1 MIASKTV
8 SVSRITVCLLCVLI
22 GVAWVAAAQARP
34 AADQTAPAA
43 AETTT
48 KIYMPATLSG
58 RPTMW
63 SRDSIFGVQMY
74 NDSRPNTQFYNS
86 LVGSGATWLRA
97 AMHWHLVEP
106 ADTTPDA
113 YNWGYSDAAFG
124 AGRAGASGMKLIGT
138 IESAPAWA
146 VIAADKPDGPLRPEA
161 LADFAEFVGATVERY
176 DGDGVQDAPGSPVV
190 DYWEFYNEPDRRLNT
205 TDGRWGLHGVEY
217 AQMLATV
224 YPVVKNQNPDA
235 QVLLGGLAYDFFTE
249 QGGPFNRAFLDD
261 VLAAGG
267 GAYFDIFNFHGYP
280 SFAYNWLPPNTTA
293 AGPGL
298 REKAIYLRDKLTALG
313 IDKPFMVTE
322 AGWHSNNPP
331 NVPSSEEIQS
341 RYVVELYVQSLAA
354 DIDAMIWWML
364 FDPGGG
370 GWDNG
375 LVTMDNPPRQKL
387 SYTAHQTIV
396 NMLTGL
402 EFSRTLTQDEIG
414 DSAVEAYQLTDPA
427 DGGALYVA
435 WMNPVAA
442 DGSTTLTLAAEEA
455 RVVNIYGQT
464 TATLLDGDDGTDDG
478 HVQVT
483 ITGQP
488 AYVEVLQ

>member
-1 MIASKTV
+1 MKKPLTLLRPAMLGGLLLMLGIALAS
-8 SVSRITVCLLCVLI
+8 
-22 GVAWVAAAQARP
+22 GVAAGP
-34 AADQTAPAA
+34 AAEQAAPQQEMRLYLPVAL
-43 AETTT
+43 TD
-48 KIYMPATLSG
+48 
-58 RPTMW
+58 RPTKW
-63 SRDSIFGVQMY
+63 SADSIFGVQMY
-74 NDSRPNTQFYNS
+74 NDSRPDSQYYNS
-86 LVGSGATWLRA
+86 LMGSGATWLRA
-97 AMHWHLVEP
+97 AILWRILEP
-106 ADTTPDA
+106 TDTTPDA
-113 YNWGYSDAAFG
+113 YNWSFSDKTIAAG
-124 AGRAGASGMKLIGT
+124 QIGASGMKIIGT

-146 VIAADKPDGPLRPEA
+146 VMDTGKPDGPLRPET
-161 LADFAEFVGATVERY
+161 LPSFAEFVAAVVERY
-176 DGDGVQDAPGSPVV
+176 DGDGWQDAPGSPVV

-205 TDGRWGLHGVEY
+205 SDGRWGLHGAEY
-217 AQMLATV
+217 AQMLSVV
-224 YPVVKNQNPDA
+224 YPVVKAQNPDA

-280 SFAYNWLPPNTTA
+280 SFAYNWLPPGTTA

-298 REKAIYLRDKLTALG
+298 LEKANYLHNKLTALG
-313 IDKPFMVTE
+313 IDKPFIVTE

-331 NVPSSEEIQS
+331 NAHSSEEIQS
-341 RYVVELYVQSLAA
+341 RYVAELFVQSLAA

-364 FDPGGG
+364 YDPGGG

-387 SYTAHQTIV
+387 SYTAYQTIV

-402 EFSRTLTQDEIG
+402 EFSRTLTQAEIG
-414 DSAVEAYQLTDPA
+414 NNAVEAHQFTDPA

-435 WMNPVAA
+435 WMNPVAT
-442 DGSTTLTLAAEEA
+442 DGSTTLALVAEQA
-455 RVVNIYGQT
+455 QVINLYGQT
-464 TATLLDGDDGTDDG
+464 TATLLDGDDGADDG

-488 AYVEVLQ
+488 AYIEVGQ

>member
-1 MIASKTV
+1 MKGSLTV
-8 SVSRITVCLLCVLI
+8 LR
-22 GVAWVAAAQARP
+22 
-34 AADQTAPAA
+34 
-43 AETTT
+43 
-48 KIYMPATLSG
+48 PATLIGLLLMTLGIILASSVAAGPTAEQAAPQQEVRLYLPVALTG
-58 RPTMW
+58 RPTKW
-63 SRDSIFGVQMY
+63 SPDSIFGVQMY
-74 NDSRPNTQFYNS
+74 NDSRPNSHYYNS
-86 LVGSGATWLRA
+86 LIGSGATWLRT

-106 ADTTPDA
+106 TDTTPDA
-113 YNWGYSDAAFG
+113 FNWAYSDASFG
-124 AGRAGASGMKLIGT
+124 AGRVGASGMKLIGT

-146 VIAADKPDGPLRPEA
+146 LVAVDKPDGPLRPEA
-161 LADFAEFVGATVERY
+161 LTDFAEFVAATVERY
-176 DGDGVQDAPGSPVV
+176 DGDGLQDAPGSPVV

-205 TDGRWGLHGVEY
+205 SDGRWGLHGAEY

-224 YPVVKNQNPDA
+224 YPIVKNQNPDA
-235 QVLLGGLAYDFFTE
+235 QVLLGGLAYDWFTE

-280 SFAYNWLPPNTTA
+280 IFAYNWLPPGTTA
-293 AGPGL
+293 PGSGL
-298 REKAIYLRDKLTALG
+298 LEKAIYLRDKLTAMG
-313 IDKPFMVTE
+313 IDKPFFVTE
-322 AGWHSNNPP
+322 AGWHSNNPS
-331 NVPSSEEIQS
+331 NVPSSEEAQA

-375 LVTMDNPPRQKL
+375 LVSMENPPRQKL
-387 SYTAHQTIV
+387 SFTAHQTIV

-402 EFSRTLTQDEIG
+402 EFTRTLTRAEIG
-414 DSAVEAYQLTDPA
+414 NSAVEAYQFTDPA
-427 DGGALYVA
+427 DGRTLYVA

-442 DGSTTLTLAAEEA
+442 GGSTTLTLAAEQA
-455 RVVNIYGQT
+455 QVVNIYGQA
-464 TATLLDGDDGTDDG
+464 TASLLDSDDGADDG

-488 AYVEVLQ
+488 AYIEVGQ

>member
-1 MIASKTV
+1 MKGSLI
-8 SVSRITVCLLCVLI
+8 VL
-22 GVAWVAAAQARP
+22 R
-34 AADQTAPAA
+34 
-43 AETTT
+43 
-48 KIYMPATLSG
+48 PATLVGLLLMMLGIVLASGVAAGPAAEQAAPQQETRLYLPVAITG
-58 RPTMW
+58 RPTKW
-63 SRDSIFGVQMY
+63 SAESIFGVQMY
-74 NDSRPNTQFYNS
+74 NDSRPNTQYYDS
-86 LVGSGATWLRA
+86 LMGSGATWLRV

-113 YNWGYSDAAFG
+113 FSWTYSDAAFG
-124 AGRAGASGMKLIGT
+124 AGRVGASGMKLIGT

-146 VIAADKPDGPLRPEA
+146 VVSADKPDGPLRPEA
-161 LADFAEFVGATVERY
+161 LTDFAEFVAATVERY
-176 DGDGVQDAPGSPVV
+176 DGDGLQDAPGSPVV

-205 TDGRWGLHGVEY
+205 SDGRWGLHGVEY
-217 AQMLATV
+217 AQMLSIV
-224 YPVVKNQNPDA
+224 YPIVKSQNPDA

-261 VLAAGG
+261 VLNAGG

-280 SFAYNWLPPNTTA
+280 SFAYNWLPPGTTA
-293 AGPGL
+293 PGSGL
-298 REKAIYLRDKLTALG
+298 LEKAIYLREKLTALG

-331 NVPSSEEIQS
+331 NVPGSEEIQS

-387 SYTAHQTIV
+387 SFTAHQTIV

-402 EFSRTLTQDEIG
+402 EFSRILTQAEIG
-414 DSAVEAYQLTDPA
+414 NSAVEAYQFTDPL
-427 DGGALYVA
+427 DDSALYVA
-435 WMNPVAA
+435 WMNPVDV
-442 DGSTTLTLAAEEA
+442 DGATTLALAAEEA
-455 RVVNIYGQT
+455 HVVNIYGQT
-464 TATLLDGDDGTDDG
+464 TATLLDGDDGSDDG

-488 AYVEVLQ
+488 AYIEVVQ